1 MTATVEIKKRTKMSS
16 QKTWERRTLA
26 GLLAVIDDRGHDLI
40 EGLSVDGDG
49 NATEFM
55 YEELTNNE
63 VDRVERSVIAVRKRL
78 QTQFDRLGGLKA
90 EEGPEEGMEDVDPE
104 EVEEGADEAG
114 VSAEGTAAEL
124 EALVNEDQADL
135 NTLAGSAPEPVFE
148 VNPGISTE
156 VVDAPEDTAS
166 AEAPVEAS
174 DASEEDATAEGE
186 TEAVAADDSD
196 QDGADEPLYTIGA
209 DDEEKSGEDVEEA
222 PVPAPVPVQASTPV
236 PASDPAEESIPTGQP
251 APPQV
256 AYLDR

>member
-1 MTATVEIKKRTKMSS
+1 MSN
-16 QKTWERRTLA
+16 QKTWERRTIA
-26 GLLAVIDDRGHDLI
+26 GILKLIDEKGHDLI
-40 EGLSVDGDG
+40 EGLSVDVER
-49 NATEFM
+49 NTSEFM
-55 YEELTNNE
+55 YEELTSNE
-63 VDRVERSVIAVRKRL
+63 ADRVERSVIAVRKRL

-104 EVEEGADEAG
+104 EVEDGADEAG
-114 VSAEGTAAEL
+114 VSAEGAAAEL

-135 NTLAGSAPEPVFE
+135 NTLAESAPEPVFE
-148 VNPGISTE
+148 ANPGISTE

-166 AEAPVEAS
+166 AEASAEEAEAA
-174 DASEEDATAEGE
+174 DASEEDVTAEGE
-186 TEAVAADDSD
+186 AEAVAADDSD

-209 DDEEKSGEDVEEA
+209 DDEEKSGEEVEDA

-236 PASDPAEESIPTGQP
+236 PASDPAEESTPTGQP